1 MFNLIRLFNYLSVLS
16 LNQTND
22 IKILKSLNLSNFN
35 DTKKKEYFINNFNFN
50 INYSQLVLISE

>member
-35 DTKKKEYFINNFNFN
+35 DTKKKGIFNK
-50 INYSQLVLISE
+50 